1 MKTIRQIEEE
11 TRRLVGRRLR
21 EARRLHGLS
30 IQQLGKALGVS
41 HQAIEKYEKGELN
54 ITPGK
59 LKALGELLEVP
70 VGYFFN
76 ETDPDSYTGE
86 PARRTLKVVR
96 ALRQIEDRDPQTF
109 AVLAQFVSAFA
120 KIR

>member
-1 MKTIRQIEEE
+1 MKTIREIEQE
-11 TRRLVGRRLR
+11 TRRLIGRRMR
-21 EARRLHGLS
+21 EARRFQGLS
-30 IQQLGKALGVS
+30 IKQLGDALGVS
-41 HQAIEKYEKGELN
+41 FQAIGKFEKGEVNLS
-54 ITPGK
+54 PGK
-59 LKALGELLEVP
+59 LKLLGKLLEVP

-96 ALRQIEDRDPQTF
+96 ALRQIEDRDPKTF
-109 AVLAQFVSAFA
+109 AALAQMVASFA